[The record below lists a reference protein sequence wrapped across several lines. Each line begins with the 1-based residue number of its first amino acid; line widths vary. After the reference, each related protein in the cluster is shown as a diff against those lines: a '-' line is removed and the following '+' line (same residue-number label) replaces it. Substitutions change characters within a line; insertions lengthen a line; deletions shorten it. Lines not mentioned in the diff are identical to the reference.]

1 MLRRSSRLSKK
12 KSTKSNKS
20 LTKSNKSLTKS
31 SRSTKSTKP
40 IKKSSKSSK
49 NSNQIKYKWK
59 EGMCVAPFYMPSS
72 EYYVLHEGPT
82 NETWLARHE
91 TWLANQK
98 TQRYSDII
106 NKSLEIEGTWNI
118 RKCKK

>member
-12 KSTKSNKS
+12 KSTKSNN
-20 LTKSNKSLTKS
+20 SNKSLTKS

-40 IKKSSKSSK
+40 IKKSSKSNK
-49 NSNQIKYKWK
+49 NSNQIEYKWK

-82 NETWLARHE
+82 NETWLAVH
-91 TWLANQK
+91 K
-98 TQRYSDII
+98 TGRYSDVI
-106 NKSLEIEGTWNI
+106 NKSVEIEGTWNI

>member
-12 KSTKSNKS
+12 KSTKSNN
-20 LTKSNKSLTKS
+20 SNKSLTKS

-40 IKKSSKSSK
+40 IKKSKSNK

-82 NETWLARHE
+82 NETWLAVHE

-98 TQRYSDII
+98 TQRYSDVI
-106 NKSLEIEGTWNI
+106 NKSLETEGTWSK

>member
-40 IKKSSKSSK
+40 IKKSSKSNK

-82 NETWLARHE
+82 NETWLAVHE

-98 TQRYSDII
+98 TQRYSDVI

>member
-12 KSTKSNKS
+12 TSKYNNSNKS
-20 LTKSNKSLTKS
+20 VTKS
-31 SRSTKSTKP
+31 SRFTKSTKP
-40 IKKSSKSSK
+40 IKKSSKSNK
-49 NSNQIKYKWK
+49 NNNQIKYKWK

-82 NETWLARHE
+82 NETWLAVH
-91 TWLANQK
+91 K
-98 TQRYSDII
+98 TGRYSDVI
-106 NKSLEIEGTWNI
+106 NKSVEIEGTWSK

>member
-1 MLRRSSRLSKK
+1 MNVFILPNSVLFKNQR
-12 KSTKSNKS
+12 
-20 LTKSNKSLTKS
+20 
-31 SRSTKSTKP
+31 

-91 TWLANQK
+91 TWLANKK
-98 TQRYSDII
+98 TQRYSDVI
-106 NKSLEIEGTWNI
+106 NKSVEIDGTWSK

>member
-12 KSTKSNKS
+12 TSKSNNSNKSVTKSNKP
-20 LTKSNKSLTKS
+20 TK
-31 SRSTKSTKP
+31 STKSTKP
-40 IKKSSKSSK
+40 IKKSSKSNK

-82 NETWLARHE
+82 NETWLALH
-91 TWLANQK
+91 K
-98 TQRYSDII
+98 TGRYSDVI
-106 NKSLEIEGTWNI
+106 NKSVEIDGTWSK

>member
-1 MLRRSSRLSKK
+1 MSD
-12 KSTKSNKS
+12 
-20 LTKSNKSLTKS
+20 
-31 SRSTKSTKP
+31 
-40 IKKSSKSSK
+40 
-49 NSNQIKYKWK
+49 KYKWK

-91 TWLANQK
+91 TWLANKK
-98 TQRYSDII
+98 TQRYSDVI
-106 NKSLEIEGTWNI
+106 NKSVEIDGTWSK